1 MKDPVK
7 EVMKIFE
14 MFGQPID
21 RAEAESLNKAVTDA
35 YDKWQDTKKIKDNE

>member
-1 MKDPVK
+1 MKDPIK

-21 RAEAESLNKAVTDA
+21 RAEAEALNNAVDDA
-35 YDKWQDTKKIKDNE
+35 YDKWQDEQEDLVD

>member
-14 MFGQPID
+14 MFDFPID
-21 RAEAESLNKAVTDA
+21 RAKAEAVNKAVDDA
-35 YDKWQDTKKIKDNE
+35 YDKWQDEQKDLVD